1 MYLKK
6 NIEEPIEVSSEA
18 AENILSILR
27 FDKENEAMSRLHVYS
42 DQFVDFLSK
51 AMSAVLGHQ
60 TIVLTKNEASEI
72 IIEFMYEI
80 ALTFNKSKI
89 ADIRGSANSRY
100 AALLGE
106 EGLIPRMVAM
116 GIISKSISD
125 VIYNYNANDSV
136 TAVLMLNGVL
146 MLNRLTAGMPGVTI
160 RHSFV
165 RNYGM
170 YHAHVISMKEQEHR
184 AIKAAMKKQKVDDDV
199 DGKEAESESKSVGT
213 VGVKGKAHT
222 SESKVV
228 VKKVISIQRGIISL
242 DSDQS
247 DSDWDEDDD
256 DRNDPDPANTDLMH
270 DPDDDEDDDDYVPN
284 TGYNQDVYDPVGDT
298 HLCVTRNTVDSLWFD
313 VTKISVPR
321 HAAWQEV
328 LAQTFTRALTEGNAP
343 NDRLFLD
350 AHGHL
355 CWRSDKPVWEIE
367 GIDPMVY
374 CKKLNYEAGVDYR
387 NILHSA
393 QNPDVIV
400 LDRMDAIAMKSIFD
414 QILEMNCVVDD
425 TELWGNRAL
434 ATERL
439 DDVLTGYIYD
449 FDEHAADECEDD
461 E

>member
-136 TAVLMLNGVL
+136 TAVLKLNAVL
-146 MLNRLTAGMPGVTI
+146 MLNRLTEGMPGVTI

-170 YHAHVISMKEQEHR
+170 YHAHVISMK
-184 AIKAAMKKQKVDDDV
+184 KQKVDDDV
-199 DGKEAESESKSVGT
+199 DGKENEKESS

-222 SESKVV
+222 NEKVV
-228 VKKVISIQRGIISL
+228 VKKVISIQHGIISVNP
-242 DSDQS
+242 DSDDQ
-247 DSDWDEDDD
+247 DDEDDD
-256 DRNDPDPANTDLMH
+256 DRNDPDPDNTDLMH
-270 DPDDDEDDDDYVPN
+270 DPDDDEEDDEGVPD

-298 HLCVTRNTVDSLWFD
+298 HLCATRNTVDSLWFD

-321 HAAWQEV
+321 RAAWQDV
-328 LAQTFTRALTEGNAP
+328 LAQTFAKAINNGKAP
-343 NDRLFLD
+343 MDRLFLD

-374 CKKLNYEAGVDYR
+374 CKKLNYEAGVDYH

-414 QILEMNCVVDD
+414 QILQMNCVVDD

-449 FDEHAADECEDD
+449 FDEHAADDECEDD

>member
-1 MYLKK
+1 MYLKE
-6 NIEEPIEVSSEA
+6 NIEETIEVSSEA

-42 DQFVDFLSK
+42 DQFVDFLAK
-51 AMSAVLGHQ
+51 AMSAVMDHQ
-60 TIVLTKNEASEI
+60 TIVLTKDEAYEI

-80 ALTFNKSKI
+80 ALTFNKPKI

-125 VIYNYNANDSV
+125 VIYNYNANESV
-136 TAVLMLNGVL
+136 TAVRMLNAVL
-146 MLNRLTAGMPGVTI
+146 MLNRLIAGMPSVTI

-199 DGKEAESESKSVGT
+199 DGKETESESKSVGT

-222 SESKVV
+222 NEKVV
-228 VKKVISIQRGIISL
+228 VKKVISIQRGVISL

-270 DPDDDEDDDDYVPN
+270 DPDDDEDDDDYVPD

-298 HLCVTRNTVDSLWFD
+298 HLCVTRNTVDALWFD

-321 HAAWQEV
+321 HAAWQDV
-328 LAQTFTRALTEGNAP
+328 LTQTFTKAINDGKAP
-343 NDRLFLD
+343 MDRLFLD
-350 AHGHL
+350 SHGHL

-387 NILHSA
+387 NILHCA
-393 QNPDVIV
+393 QNPEVIV
-400 LDRMDAIAMKSIFD
+400 LDRMDAIAMQSIFN
-414 QILEMNCVVDD
+414 QILEMNACANDI
-425 TELWGNRAL
+425 ELWGNRAL

-439 DDVLTGYIYD
+439 YDVLTGYIYD
-449 FDEHAADECEDD
+449 FDEHAVDEEDD
-461 E
+461 DE